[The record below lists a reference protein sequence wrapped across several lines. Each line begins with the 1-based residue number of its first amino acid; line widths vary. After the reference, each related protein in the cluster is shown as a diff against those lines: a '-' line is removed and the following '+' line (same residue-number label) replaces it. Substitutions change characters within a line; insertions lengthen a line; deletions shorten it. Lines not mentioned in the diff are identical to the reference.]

1 MPDLLH
7 YDSGSGHTTETESSD
22 VPAVILGAFPAVPSS
37 TGTAWLWHAALRLLA
52 QLPYEARWAESVNR
66 GGITYA
72 SAGNTRV
79 RLATFRIDGL
89 DRTLT
94 PNDTTFSYVAPAPG
108 RRVDA
113 PPVDPTDIGHEVD
126 LWYAPRREVL
136 AAWRPRR
143 RARLALG
150 GTLSSAN
157 PGDII
162 LTTRRGVWEFAI
174 VVT

>member
-7 YDSGSGHTTETESSD
+7 YDPGSGYTTETEATD
-22 VPAVILGAFPAVPSS
+22 IPAVVLGAFAAVP
-37 TGTAWLWHAALRLLA
+37 TVGGTVALWRDALRLLA
-52 QLPYEARWAESVNR
+52 QLPYEARWTESVGR

-79 RLATFRIDGL
+79 RLATFSTDGA
-89 DRTLT
+89 DRTLIANANAVVYT
-94 PNDTTFSYVAPAPG
+94 APAPG
-108 RRVDA
+108 RRVDR
-113 PPVDPTDIGHEVD
+113 PPVDPTDIGHDVD

-136 AAWRPRR
+136 ASWRPRR

>member
-7 YDSGSGHTTETESSD
+7 YDSGSGYTTETESSD
-22 VPAVILGAFPAVPSS
+22 VPAVILGAFAAVPAV
-37 TGTAWLWHAALRLLA
+37 GGAVALWRDALRLLA
-52 QLPYEARWAESVNR
+52 QLPYELRWAETVDR
-66 GGITYA
+66 GGITTA
-72 SAGNTRV
+72 AAGNTRV
-79 RLATFRIDGL
+79 RLATFGVDGA

-94 PNDTTFSYVAPAPG
+94 PNDTTFTYTAPAPG

-126 LWYAPRREVL
+126 LWYAPRREAL
-136 AAWRPRR
+136 ATWRPRR

-150 GTLSSAN
+150 GTLSSAS

>member
-7 YDSGSGHTTETESSD
+7 YDAGSGHTTETEATD

-37 TGTAWLWHAALRLLA
+37 TGTAWLWRAALRLLA
-52 QLPYEARWAESVNR
+52 QLPYELRWTESVGR

-79 RLATFRIDGL
+79 RLATFGTYGA

-94 PNDTTFSYVAPAPG
+94 ANSNAAVYTAPAAG

-113 PPVDPTDIGHEVD
+113 GPEDPTDIGHDVD

-136 AAWRPRR
+136 ASWRPRR

-150 GTLSSAN
+150 GTLSSAS